1 MTAMNIVRFRVKP
14 GRAADFIAHHRT
26 VGRETFDGF
35 RRFALVQTGPDAF
48 CVVGEW
54 DSLDKLKA
62 GRPAMIAVLDGM
74 RDMLVDLGPDLGV
87 TDPVSGEVVLDLE
100 GPATRSGEPMTGA
113 ATR

>member
-1 MTAMNIVRFRVKP
+1 MTPMNIVRFRTRP

-54 DSLDKLKA
+54 DSLDKLAA

-74 RDMLVDLGPDLGV
+74 RDMLADLG
-87 TDPVSGEVVLDLE
+87 SDLE
-100 GPATRSGEPMTGA
+100 GHAARSGQAMAGA
-113 ATR
+113 STS